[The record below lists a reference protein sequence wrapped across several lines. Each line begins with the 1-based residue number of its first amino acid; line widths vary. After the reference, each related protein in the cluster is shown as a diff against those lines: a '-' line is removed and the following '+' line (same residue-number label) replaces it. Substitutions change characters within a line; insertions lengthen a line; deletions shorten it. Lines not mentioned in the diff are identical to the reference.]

1 MSPDD
6 TLNRLLHTWPCFKLV
21 NAHLL
26 ASSRAQVREGHVV
39 SNKTFKTHLPVIT
52 RFKSTRAMPIMVST
66 ADNARTKRV
75 HYHAISTVIGPALV
89 L

>member
-1 MSPDD
+1 MQNTSPDD

-39 SNKTFKTHLPVIT
+39 SNKTFKTYLPGITHFCSLDRYWPRPRALKCVIPGKCDINIT
-52 RFKSTRAMPIMVST
+52 
-66 ADNARTKRV
+66 
-75 HYHAISTVIGPALV
+75 
-89 L
+89 